1 MNILKVRNTKI
12 PVYSWLAAL
21 LLPLQSHALDC
32 PGIPEQAHQN
42 LQIEVRAAVG
52 RIGSAKG
59 AELETLT
66 RDTTRDLL
74 GKLPQAD
81 KVYLEQ
87 MMYATY
93 CSTLRDDPALNES
106 QKSARIKAYNL
117 ELKKTLQAVQGK
129 DGSGQR
135 GTSSKDAARAALA
148 RIPLP
153 YTPDAFIKSAGDGNL
168 SAVRLFLAAGMN
180 PNAKDEDYDT
190 ALMYASG
197 GGHIEIVKALLKAK
211 ANVNERNYQP
221 DGSTALSWAASA
233 GRKDILS
240 ILLDHGSDNAA
251 INDAFLSAAESGQAA
266 VLRMLL
272 KQGADKGL
280 FNKALIRTAESQ
292 IVVSEADLND
302 VVQFLL
308 EQGANVDARD
318 DDGKT
323 ALMKAVTHGRILIMQ
338 TLLDAGADIN
348 AQEKGGSTALRM
360 AAWDDTKAPIVKIL
374 LARGADPNL
383 ADNVGQTPLIL
394 ASASR
399 NIDIVRALLDKGA
412 DANARDAKGSTA
424 LMGASRAETDAV
436 ELLRALLEKHAD
448 VNAKDNNGLT
458 ALMLAAANGPV
469 QNVGTLLDAGAD
481 LHAKDAE
488 GSTALMLAVSYGRV
502 EIVQTLLRRGA
513 KVKDEDANGKT
524 VLNYA
529 EEDLKGQEKMDM
541 MRILKKAG
549 AQ

>member
-1 MNILKVRNTKI
+1 
-12 PVYSWLAAL
+12 
-21 LLPLQSHALDC
+21 
-32 PGIPEQAHQN
+32 
-42 LQIEVRAAVG
+42 
-52 RIGSAKG
+52 
-59 AELETLT
+59 
-66 RDTTRDLL
+66 
-74 GKLPQAD
+74 
-81 KVYLEQ
+81 
-87 MMYATY
+87 MYATY

-197 GGHIEIVKALLKAK
+197 GGHIEIVKILLKAK
-211 ANVNERNYQP
+211 AKINERNQ
-221 DGSTALSWAASA
+221 GSATALSMAAESD
-233 GRKDILS
+233 RRDVLRV
-240 ILLDHGSDNAA
+240 LLDYGADKDS
-251 INDAFLSAAESGQAA
+251 INKAFLSAAENGYVE

-280 FNKALIRTAESQ
+280 INEVLIGTADSHSGA
-292 IVVSEADLND
+292 SEADLND
-302 VVQFLL
+302 VIHFLL
-308 EQGANVDARD
+308 KQGANVDAKD
-318 DDGKT
+318 DDGWTALLKT
-323 ALMKAVTHGRILIMQ
+323 AYLGRLLIMQ

-348 AQEKGGSTALRM
+348 TKCTCIEYGGYTALMM
-360 AAWDDTKAPIVKIL
+360 ASFEVVSTGVVLTEENKNAMVDML
-374 LARGADPNL
+374 LARGANPNI
-383 ADNVGQTPLIL
+383 ANNRGQTAMML
-394 ASASR
+394 ALGS
-399 NIDIVRALLDKGA
+399 IDKVRALLDRGA

-424 LMGASRAETDAV
+424 LMWAAF
-436 ELLRALLEKHAD
+436 LRGDPESVHALLEKHAD
-448 VNAKDNNGLT
+448 VNAKDNVGST
-458 ALMLAAANGPV
+458 ALMGAAASGHVENLEA
-469 QNVGTLLDAGAD
+469 LLDAGAN
-481 LHAKDAE
+481 LHAKDAK
-488 GSTALMLAVSYGRV
+488 GRTALMLAVQQGQIN
-502 EIVQTLLRRGA
+502 EVQALLRRGA

-529 EEDLKGQEKMDM
+529 EEDLKGQKKMDM
-541 MRILKKAG
+541 MRILKKAE